1 MKLLTKGKKLLIDM
15 LIKKVNNINEN
26 VKKNLIDS

>member
-1 MKLLTKGKKLLIDM
+1 MKSLTKGKKLLIDM

-26 VKKNLIDS
+26 IKKNLIDS

>member
-1 MKLLTKGKKLLIDM
+1 MKLLTKSKKLLIDM

-26 VKKNLIDS
+26 IKRNLIDS